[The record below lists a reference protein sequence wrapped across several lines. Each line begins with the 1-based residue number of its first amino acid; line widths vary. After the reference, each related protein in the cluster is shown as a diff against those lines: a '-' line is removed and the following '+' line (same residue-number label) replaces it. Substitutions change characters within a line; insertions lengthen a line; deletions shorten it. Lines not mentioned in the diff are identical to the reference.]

1 MAEGLKRHDLF
12 ELKPVGVH
20 FLRKAGETAVQP
32 QTNPTHEASLLDFLS
47 NPNDLTQGGDK

>member
-32 QTNPTHEASLLDFLS
+32 QTNPTHEASLLDFLRNNNTS
-47 NPNDLTQGGDK
+47 QGGDK